1 MPLRASCPG
10 TVTCAGMTDLA
21 AAARAGLWCWP
32 QQAPGLPRGA
42 CRHCACAPLSKR
54 PGSPSLGF
62 SLYTVLAQDYNKINM
77 RSMFGLFPA
86 NRGAACGQF
95 HPSLRA
101 QGVHCAVPGRH
112 PARGA
117 VSRRN
122 PQRFHRTRTGIRP
135 LRTRHPHVCA
145 QKARCRAVA
154 VRDHRPADPA
164 VPALLARRPGTRS
177 CGRALRKVRRG
188 PRRGRGR
195 FRAYRLRVAAQPSG
209 NIAPAPGGDP
219 GSSRL
224 ALRLLAGVVR
234 SWHTRSCRAE
244 SGRAPPCMRWRGPA
258 RPRRARPASC
268 LAVPRRVP
276 PAGARYPCERPVARF
291 LPRSRGHPQVV
302 PVSNGES
309 ISTASASAT
318 QGACGQEFRVFP
330 LSTRHPQKAGSYP
343 HQVMVIRRLIHSPST
358 GHRAYLTNIRS
369 RCALTTSG

>member
-135 LRTRHPHVCA
+135 LRTRHPMFVHRKPAAAPLPSEITGLPIRPCRRCSRGGPA
-145 QKARCRAVA
+145 PGLAGEHSERSGGDLAAGAAASARTASGSQRS
-154 VRDHRPADPA
+154 
-164 VPALLARRPGTRS
+164 RPGTSPLLPVVTPDHRGWH
-177 CGRALRKVRRG
+177 CGC
-188 PRRGRGR
+188 
-195 FRAYRLRVAAQPSG
+195 
-209 NIAPAPGGDP
+209 
-219 GSSRL
+219 
-224 ALRLLAGVVR
+224 
-234 SWHTRSCRAE
+234 W
-244 SGRAPPCMRWRGPA
+244 
-258 RPRRARPASC
+258 PASSGPGTH
-268 LAVPRRVP
+268 V
-276 PAGARYPCERPVARF
+276 PAGQNQA
-291 LPRSRGHPQVV
+291 G
-302 PVSNGES
+302 
-309 ISTASASAT
+309 
-318 QGACGQEFRVFP
+318 P
-330 LSTRHPQKAGSYP
+330 LH
-343 HQVMVIRRLIHSPST
+343 V
-358 GHRAYLTNIRS
+358 
-369 RCALTTSG
+369 